1 MINVLSTIH
10 GKRTGYDAWQ
20 TYWVRCMANVLSTT
34 HAKCTIVG
42 GVGCKPKTKNGSV
55 GFSNFHR
62 KFDRFRSCFLEQNKS
77 RQKNKNE
84 KQKNPKRSA
93 GSGRLCSKE
102 PKKKKK
108 SVFDRQKTEEKKTSE
123 KLDFRGTFA
132 TLALTIRGDHSK

>member
-1 MINVLSTIH
+1 MANVLGMTH

-20 TYWVRCMANVLSTT
+20 TYMANVLSTT

-84 KQKNPKRSA
+84 KQKTRR
-93 GSGRLCSKE
+93 GRPVPVGFVQRNRRRKKSRFSIGKK
-102 PKKKKK
+102 PKK
-108 SVFDRQKTEEKKTSE
+108 KKTSE